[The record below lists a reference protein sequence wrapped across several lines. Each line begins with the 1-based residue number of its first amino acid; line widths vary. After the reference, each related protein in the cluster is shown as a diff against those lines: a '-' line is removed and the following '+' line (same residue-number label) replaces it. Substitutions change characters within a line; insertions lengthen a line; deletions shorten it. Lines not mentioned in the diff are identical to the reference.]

1 MAIKS
6 YAQAIREASAQL
18 LETDPR
24 VMIFGQGLWSPW
36 YVGSSMTDLDKTFG
50 RERVLDSP
58 VSENATTAAGV
69 GAALVGMRP
78 IIIHPRMDFMVLAM
92 DPLINQAANWSY
104 MFGGQRSV
112 PLTVRAIINRGGE
125 QGAQHSQ
132 ALQAHFAHIP
142 GLKVVM
148 PATAS
153 DAKGLLVAAVRDLNP
168 VIYIEDRWLYGV
180 EDEVDDRLY
189 EVPIGEAQI
198 RRHGEDITIVAVSYM
213 NEVVKKAL
221 PHLIADGIS
230 VEHIDLVSVKPWDR
244 ECILQSVRKTGRLI
258 VADTGWLTCGVASE
272 IAATLAETAFASLK
286 APIRRFTLPD
296 LPAPTSRVLEAAYYP
311 TSEQLVELVG
321 EVISYRLSPGAV
333 PRARTDGDLK
343 TSATTV
349 ARRGRNIKN

>member
-6 YAQAIREASAQL
+6 YALAIREASAQL

-24 VMIFGQGLWSPW
+24 VFIFGQGLWSPW
-36 YVGSSMTDLDKTFG
+36 YVGSSMTDLDKAYG
-50 RERVLDSP
+50 RDRVLDSP

-92 DPLINQAANWSY
+92 DPIINQAANWSY
-104 MFGGQRSV
+104 MFGGQQGV
-112 PLTVRAIINRGGE
+112 PLTVRTIINRGGE

-153 DAKGLLVAAVRDLNP
+153 DAKGLLIAAVRDPNP
-168 VIYIEDRWLYGV
+168 VIYVEDRWLYDV
-180 EDEVDDRLY
+180 EDDVDENLY
-189 EVPIGEAQI
+189 EVPIGKAQV
-198 RRHGEDITIVAVSYM
+198 RRTGKDITIVAVSHM
-213 NEVVKKAL
+213 NVIVQQAIPAL
-221 PHLIADGIS
+221 TAAGIE
-230 VEHIDLVSVKPWDR
+230 VEHIDLVSAKPWDC
-244 ECILQSVRKTGRLI
+244 ETILKSVRQTGRLI
-258 VADTGWLTCGVASE
+258 VADTGWLTCGLASE
-272 IAATLAETAFASLK
+272 IAATLAETAFAFLR

-311 TSEQLVELVG
+311 RSEQLVELVSK
-321 EVISYRLSPGAV
+321 VMSYTRP
-333 PRARTDGDLK
+333 
-343 TSATTV
+343 TSGKQ
-349 ARRGRNIKN
+349 R